1 MMIGFLKVPGSPG
14 FKIGFDQYISLSAE
28 MPSDDLSGAT
38 SDTAK
43 ADKGIKAKRVQV
55 AFSIRS
61 NDLVEMAY
69 WTAFLAMLEARDDKD
84 QAVEY
89 VVVHPLTLA
98 SRIRKMRTAGQIR
111 VSEAQN
117 MCQYDV
123 SFELEEVKSVPEA
136 VESRSASRSGG
147 GGGDDFKGALAKI
160 ESQAKTA

>member
-1 MMIGFLKVPGSPG
+1 MMVGLLKVPGSPG
-14 FKIGFDQYISLSAE
+14 FKIGFDQYINWSLD

-61 NDLVEMAY
+61 NDVVEMAY

-84 QAVEY
+84 QAKEY

-98 SRIRKMRTAGQIR
+98 SRIRKMRAVGQIR
-111 VSEAQN
+111 VSESQN

-123 SFELEEVKSVPEA
+123 AFELEEVKSVPEA
-136 VESRSASRSGG
+136 VEGRSTARSGG
-147 GGGDDFKGALAKI
+147 GSGDDFKSALAKI
-160 ESQAKTA
+160 EAQAKQ